1 MRIMSFVL
9 AGSCLERGF
18 WFGRHS
24 PCYAC
29 PDKHGLAHAASL
41 SVLLVLG
48 IFSTFNA
55 SAQPFVQAWGWNFE
69 GECNLPAGLANVIAV
84 AAGSDCSVALKNDHT
99 VVAWGNNDIG
109 QATVPAGL

>member
-48 IFSTFNA
+48 TFSTFNA

-69 GECNLPAGLANVIAV
+69 A
-84 AAGSDCSVALKNDHT
+84 S
-99 VVAWGNNDIG
+99 
-109 QATVPAGL
+109 ATSQQDWPT